1 MPSIIFI
8 NVKSNYF
15 KEHAAVSSPKSHEI
29 GQRETT
35 IYIFL
40 WRWRINLVEKVWLS
54 CSPSLWVWTFH
65 TPSVHIIPLWTSVNS
80 RVTNISDRRVAKTR
94 NLSNQERQRYRI
106 IVWWEVNEEVEN
118 SVDDGICFEFAAF
131 WSDTYQTYCLRFR
144 FVTAWREMWPLA
156 TVAYV
161 LLYCNASG
169 PK

>member
-118 SVDDGICFEFAAF
+118 SGWWDLFWVRRVLIRHISDILLKVSFCDGMT
-131 WSDTYQTYCLRFR
+131 WDVTSSYSSLR
-144 FVTAWREMWPLA
+144 TA
-156 TVAYV
+156 V
-161 LLYCNASG
+161 L
-169 PK
+169 